1 MADKDLIS
9 RFVRL
14 MIATMRWRLALLLA
28 LGIVSSLTAGA
39 GLVLMVPLLS
49 LVGVETGGGTTE
61 VFVGYVQGA
70 LAAIGV
76 APSAPVLLTLN
87 AVLLILAAALGRYQA
102 IVEPK
107 IYESFVLSQRL
118 RLFEALT
125 DARWRFVV
133 NERASNNLHLLT
145 REVDRLGSA
154 ASRIVSLF
162 TRILKVIVHLGVAIL
177 LSPLLTLLVVASG
190 GVLVL
195 ISHPLAKLARARGK
209 EVSESYRE
217 LYRSI
222 NEHLSGLKTVKAH
235 GLEDRAVDDF
245 EQRAVAAA
253 DAVVDVSRNDAN
265 VSFVLTV
272 GSTLLLTA
280 IVWFALSLSEVTPAG
295 LILLLYLFARL
306 VPMLTGLQSGFQSLM
321 NRLAAVELLDEAVT
335 KFEAEREHA
344 PGGGPAAP
352 LASQP
357 EDQAAAL
364 PTALRKGVELRGV
377 TFDYRAGESRN
388 VLQGVDLSVPV
399 GATVAI
405 VGPSGG
411 GKSTLADLLI
421 GLLAPDTGAVLVDGV
436 ELSDALRPAWRQR
449 VAYVSQ
455 DVFMFHDSVRRNLL
469 LANPD
474 ASDSELREALEAAA
488 ATYVYDLPEG
498 LETVIGDRGVKL
510 SGGERQRLALA
521 RALLRRPDLLVLD
534 EATSNLDAINEARV
548 QEAIAN
554 LHGRVTLVVIAHR
567 LATVRQADV
576 IHVLVAG
583 RVVESGSW
591 GDLSAVQG
599 GALRELAAVQGM
611 LHTGEPT
618 LTRS

>member
-1 MADKDLIS
+1 MPDRALIL

-14 MIATMRWRLALLLA
+14 MISTMRWRLALLLA
-28 LGIVSSLTAGA
+28 LGLVSSLTAGV

-49 LVGVETGGGTTE
+49 LVGIETGGGTTE
-61 VFVGYVQGA
+61 VFVGSVQSA
-70 LAAIGV
+70 LTTLGI

-87 AVLLILAAALGRYQA
+87 ALLLVFTAALSRYQS
-102 IVEPK
+102 IVEPR

-145 REVDRLGSA
+145 SEVDRLGGA
-154 ASRIVSLF
+154 AQRVVSLF
-162 TRILKVIVHLGVAIL
+162 TRVLKVVVHLAVAIM

-190 GVLVL
+190 AVLVL
-195 ISHPLAKLARARGK
+195 ISQPLARLARARGK
-209 EVSESYRE
+209 EVSATYRE
-217 LYRSI
+217 MYRAI

-235 GLEDRAVDDF
+235 GLEGRAVDDF
-245 EQRAVAAA
+245 EARAAAAA

-265 VSFVLTV
+265 VSFVLQV
-272 GSTLLLTA
+272 GSTLMLTA
-280 IVWFALSLSEVTPAG
+280 IVWVALGLSGVTPAG

-306 VPMLTGLQSGFQSLM
+306 VPLLTGLQSGFQSLM
-321 NRLAAVELLDEAVT
+321 TKLSAVELLDEALT
-335 KFEAEREHA
+335 RFDAEREA
-344 PGGGPAAP
+344 GAGSLKPAAGEG
-352 LASQP
+352 L
-357 EDQAAAL
+357 AL
-364 PTALRKGVELRGV
+364 PPLLSGGIELRGV
-377 TFDYRAGESRN
+377 SFDYRAGEERN
-388 VLQGVDLSVPV
+388 VLRDVDLSVPV

-421 GLLAPDTGAVLVDGV
+421 GLLSPDRGEVLIDGVRLVDA
-436 ELSDALRPAWRQR
+436 ERPVWRQR
-449 VAYVSQ
+449 VSYVSQ
-455 DVFMFHDSVRRNLL
+455 DVFMFHDSVRRNLQ
-469 LANPD
+469 LANPQ
-474 ASDSELREALEAAA
+474 ASDAELIDALEAASA
-488 ATYVYDLPEG
+488 GFVHELPEG

-548 QEAIAN
+548 QEAIGK

-567 LATVRQADV
+567 LATVKDADV
-576 IHVLVAG
+576 IHVLVDG
-583 RVVESGSW
+583 RIVESGTW
-591 GDLSAVQG
+591 RELASATNG
-599 GALRELAAVQGM
+599 TLRELASVQGM
-611 LHTGEPT
+611 LPATPANP
-618 LTRS
+618 LSR